1 MHGSFKTEPSEAACT
16 GCMTGTGA
24 IRATVHL
31 FMFFFLSFVS
41 HQTSQ
46 PRGDGLW
53 IFVAFGVYF
62 LDKIV
67 RSGLYGK

>member
-1 MHGSFKTEPSEAACT
+1 MVHSRLTQLNEAACI

-24 IRATVHL
+24 IRDTVHL
-31 FMFFFLSFVS
+31 FVCFFLLLSFVS

-53 IFVAFGVYF
+53 IFVAFGVNF
-62 LDKIV
+62 LDEIV
-67 RSGLYGK
+67 RSG